1 MNVLCPKC
9 RRSIP
14 ALKDDPVLKC
24 GHCNLI
30 IDRLNVGLSPGLTS
44 VPLVPDLRGETIGQ
58 YQIQELIGL
67 GFTGVVYRARN
78 NSDGQTVAFK
88 VLHFDLLRKSDFLT
102 RFRQE
107 VGALCGL
114 DHPNLAKTLKYG
126 RKEDLYF
133 VISEFIEGVTLTHYL
148 SSFQLGLDEIRFLI
162 AQIGAALAYA
172 HSRGVIHRN
181 LKPDNI
187 IMGKGAVKV
196 LDCGLAHLAA
206 GDARATTLPK
216 PGGAGGNF
224 NYLSPEQRTGTEAVD
239 QRSDI
244 YSLGAIFYEMLSG
257 RPPLGAFQPPSLVK
271 KGLDKKYDRLVLRCL
286 DQDPERRWDKVED
299 FLDELERATMERPA
313 GSRTPLRL
321 TLILMAGLSLT
332 VYLWPQWP
340 ELWAQLHGSLPQ
352 NNIITRI
359 KQVVQPPE
367 LSGRK
372 KSWDNLIPP
381 FASDLEKEPGKKA
394 ELKTDFEGTG
404 TERPG
409 LVVRTGPSLDSQVL
423 GRLSATEEF
432 QVLETKLVKSSGQWR
447 LIKTRDGLQ
456 GWVFIKPDEG

>member
-14 ALKDDPVLKC
+14 TFKDDPVLKC
-24 GHCNLI
+24 GHCNLV

-58 YQIQELIGL
+58 YQIQDLVGL

-78 NSDGQTVAFK
+78 NADGQTVAFK

-107 VGALCGL
+107 AGALCGL
-114 DHPNLAKTLKYG
+114 DHPKLAKILKYG
-126 RKEDLYF
+126 RKDDLYF

-148 SSFQLGLDEIRFLI
+148 SSFQLGLDEIRSII
-162 AQIGAALAYA
+162 AQIGAVLAYA
-172 HSRGVIHRN
+172 HSRGVVHRN
-181 LKPDNI
+181 LKPDNV

-196 LDCGLAHLAA
+196 LDFGLAHLAS
-206 GDARATTLPK
+206 GDARATTIPR
-216 PGGAGGNF
+216 PGAAGGNY
-224 NYLSPEQRTGTEAVD
+224 NYLSPEQRTGTGPVD
-239 QRSDI
+239 KRSDI
-244 YSLGAIFYEMLSG
+244 YSLGAIFYEMLTG
-257 RPPLGAFQPPSLVK
+257 RPPLGAFPPPSSVK

-286 DQDPERRWDKVED
+286 DQDPEQRWDKAED
-299 FLDELERATMERPA
+299 FLAELERVAPERPT

-321 TLILMAGLSLT
+321 ILLLMAGLSLA
-332 VYLWPQWP
+332 VYLWPRWP
-340 ELWAQLHGSLPQ
+340 DLWAQLHGTLPP
-352 NNIITRI
+352 NNIIIRI

-367 LSGRK
+367 LSGRG
-372 KSWDNLIPP
+372 KSLDNTIPP
-381 FASDLEKEPGKKA
+381 FASDLAQDPGSKA
-394 ELKTDFEGTG
+394 ERKTEAEGTG

-423 GRLSATEEF
+423 GRLSSTAEF
-432 QVLETKLVKSSGQWR
+432 QVLETKLVTSAGQWR

-456 GWVFIKPDEG
+456 GWVFVKPDEG